1 MYLAQPQSEF
11 AQDPPD
17 SREHGTHHY
26 FGPDANYASWTVTL
40 LVTED
45 TCNFNGADFGRYQH
59 IVVVFNAT
67 FNSQSGTVIVPA
79 LTTAVFVTSKP
90 WRAKIRFQ

>member
-1 MYLAQPQSEF
+1 MDRYA
-11 AQDPPD
+11 
-17 SREHGTHHY
+17 
-26 FGPDANYASWTVTL
+26 FGDT
-40 LVTED
+40 TED

-67 FNSQSGTVIVPA
+67 FNSQSGTVIVPT